1 MNVTIMETRDMS
13 KTKIKVEL
21 GKRVEKLEEL
31 GMSHEEACGFVS
43 GIMNLGIAAQ
53 EKNYHQKSVIFDIIG
68 VNIWKG
74 CKLCQKRF
82 WWSMTKRR

>member
-31 GMSHEEACGFVS
+31 GMSHEEACGLVS
-43 GIMNLGIAAQ
+43 RIMNLGIAAKKKKK
-53 EKNYHQKSVIFDIIG
+53 EQK
-68 VNIWKG
+68 
-74 CKLCQKRF
+74 KLVTIK
-82 WWSMTKRR
+82 

>member
-31 GMSHEEACGFVS
+31 GMSHEEACRFVS

-53 EKNYHQKSVIFDIIG
+53 EKKLPSKDLVIKVKSY
-68 VNIWKG
+68 
-74 CKLCQKRF
+74 
-82 WWSMTKRR
+82 

>member
-31 GMSHEEACGFVS
+31 GMPHKEACGFVS

-53 EKNYHQKSVIFDIIG
+53 ELQKDQ
-68 VNIWKG
+68 K
-74 CKLCQKRF
+74 KLVTIK
-82 WWSMTKRR
+82 

>member
-1 MNVTIMETRDMS
+1 MNVTIMEAREMS

-31 GMSHEEACGFVS
+31 GMTHKTACEFVS

-53 EKNYHQKSVIFDIIG
+53 EKNYH
-68 VNIWKG
+68 
-74 CKLCQKRF
+74 
-82 WWSMTKRR
+82 

>member
-13 KTKIKVEL
+13 KTKIEVEL

-31 GMSHEEACGFVS
+31 GMTHEEACEFVS

-53 EKNYHQKSVIFDIIG
+53 EKNYH
-68 VNIWKG
+68 
-74 CKLCQKRF
+74 
-82 WWSMTKRR
+82 